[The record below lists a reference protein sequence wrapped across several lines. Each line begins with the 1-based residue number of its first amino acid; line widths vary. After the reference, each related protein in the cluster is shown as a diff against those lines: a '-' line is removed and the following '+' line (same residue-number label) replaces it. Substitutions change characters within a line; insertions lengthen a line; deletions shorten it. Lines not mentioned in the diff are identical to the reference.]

1 MIEFRKNENILES
14 TAQVLVNPVNTVG
27 VCGKGLALQFKIGYP
42 ANYVFYKSWCEN
54 NKIVVGK
61 IHYTEYPNF
70 FSHSTLS
77 RFIVNFP
84 TKKHWK
90 NPSQIEWIMDGLW
103 DLKKFLINK
112 DIQSISM
119 PALGCGL
126 GGLDWEKVG
135 VCIMAILGDVDCKI
149 NVYLPQ

>member
-1 MIEFRKNENILES
+1 MIEFKENQNILES
-14 TAQVLVNPVNTVG
+14 FSEVLVNPVNTVG
-27 VCGKGLALQFKIGYP
+27 VCGKGLALKFKKDYP
-42 ANYVFYKSWCEN
+42 ANYVFYKSRCEN
-54 NKIVVGK
+54 NELVVGK

-90 NPSQIEWIMDGLW
+90 NPSQIDWIIDGLY
-103 DLKKFLINK
+103 DLKKFMIEKN
-112 DIQSISM
+112 IQSVSM

-126 GGLDWEKVG
+126 GGLNWQEVQF
-135 VCIMAILGDVDCKI
+135 CIMEILGNVDCKI